1 MATVVPILTLWI
13 SSVGSVCPRATPEQI
28 GDACGRRVGVSLGIL
43 GEKLVREEPP
53 VRRPR
58 HDVGERAAAVD
69 AELPGAAYC
78 HPSRISPA
86 A

>member
-13 SSVGSVCPRATPEQI
+13 SSVGSASPARHLKQI

-58 HDVGERAAAVD
+58 HDVGEGAAAVD
-69 AELPGAAYC
+69 AELPGAA
-78 HPSRISPA
+78 
-86 A
+86 